1 MFILIWLAAPY
12 HDLVGGF
19 AERWQ
24 DCDGIDGDGPGLFRA
39 IVLALNPAVVLREII
54 VFNEH
59 DELSFLEAEER
70 GVFWRGLKNNWEV
83 SQLIIRR
90 NDFKG
95 RGSGALTLLLDFF
108 QGHGVLRTLR
118 QPTDKHGNQLGHV
131 RRWGAAQG
139 EVSFQRHQ
147 RHGLARF
154 FNIPENHTEPKT
166 RLKHS
171 SFSKFNKLLKKQI
184 VYGTIFWKYPIFPS
198 RLQLQKDKIFLP
210 YNKYSRLWFKAKKTL
225 K

>member
-1 MFILIWLAAPY
+1 MFHITNFSGFFFFSKIWSIVRWFTFILIWLAAPY

-154 FNIPENHTEPKT
+154 FNIPENHHRAK
-166 RLKHS
+166 
-171 SFSKFNKLLKKQI
+171 N
-184 VYGTIFWKYPIFPS
+184 TIKA
-198 RLQLQKDKIFLP
+198 FL
-210 YNKYSRLWFKAKKTL
+210 F
-225 K
+225 